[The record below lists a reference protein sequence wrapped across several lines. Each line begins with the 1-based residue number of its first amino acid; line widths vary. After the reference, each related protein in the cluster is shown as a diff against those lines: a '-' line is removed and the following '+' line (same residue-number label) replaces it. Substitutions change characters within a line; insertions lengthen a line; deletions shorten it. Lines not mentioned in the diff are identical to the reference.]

1 MEKSRLSLKWLEVF
15 QAVAA
20 TGSLRDGAERLG
32 LSISTASHHLRC
44 LEDTVGVP
52 LLDHA
57 RRPMTLT
64 PEGEALLRRVDEAL
78 WLLRKG
84 VSDIWA
90 DDLPSMTRSVRIA
103 AIEDLDTDVMPDLA
117 ARLTR
122 ALPACDLAFLSR
134 PSHEIAT
141 LLRADEVDLGIA
153 TAIHA
158 GQPTVIEEPL
168 LRDPFILVAPRR
180 AAWNAADYLEGR
192 APLPFARYSRKQLIG
207 QRVEVQLRRLSLR
220 LPQRL
225 EFESNAT
232 LFAMVAAGG
241 AWTIATALTCARARK
256 VLDEVAMMPFPA
268 RGFAREI
275 AVSRR
280 DDLPAPLYEL
290 VSSQLRGLTQTRLID
305 PIVARAPWLEPAF
318 RLQGDG
324 PPMEGG

>member
-1 MEKSRLSLKWLEVF
+1 MQKSKLSLKWLEVF

-20 TGSLRDGAERLG
+20 SGSLREGAARLG

-44 LEDTVGVP
+44 LEEAVGVP

-90 DDLPSMTRSVRIA
+90 DDLPSLTRSVRIA
-103 AIEDLDTDVMPDLA
+103 AIEDFDTDVIPDLA
-117 ARLTR
+117 TRLAH
-122 ALPACDLAFLSR
+122 ALPACDLSFLSR
-134 PSHEIAT
+134 PSHDIAT
-141 LLRADEVDLGIA
+141 LLRAEEADIGVA
-153 TAIHA
+153 TAMQA
-158 GQPTVIEEPL
+158 GQPNVIEDPL
-168 LRDPFILVAPRR
+168 LRDPFILVAPRPAR
-180 AAWNAADYLEGR
+180 WSAADYLEGR

-225 EFESNAT
+225 EFESTET

-241 AWTIATALTCARARK
+241 AWTIATALTCARARRL
-256 VLDEVAMMPFPA
+256 LDDVAMMPFPA
-268 RGFAREI
+268 RGFARDI

-280 DDLPAPLYEL
+280 DDLPGPLYDL
-290 VSSQLRGLTQTRLID
+290 VLGQLRGLTQARLIE
-305 PIVARAPWLEPAF
+305 PILARAPWLAPSF
-318 RLQGDG
+318 RLQGDAA
-324 PPMEGG
+324 PMAEG